1 MIYLTQVNYPS
12 YILEHEAITECPCG
26 HLINLNE
33 TPSECP
39 ECGMST
45 DDMEYYDED
54 NLTPEKELCF
64 E

>member
-1 MIYLTQVNYPS
+1 MIYLTQVNCPS
-12 YILEHEAITECPCG
+12 HILEHEAITECPCG
-26 HLINLNE
+26 RLVNLND

-45 DDMEYYDED
+45 GDMEYFDEA
-54 NLTPEKELCF
+54 NIVPEKELCF